1 MTPKNSTTAGMPL
14 RKLFI
19 DQLADMHDAEK
30 KSAKAIF
37 LMAKAAH
44 SEDLKALL
52 EVHMKETKGHAE
64 TIEEIAASLEEKLPK
79 KTCKA
84 MKGLIAE
91 GVVLML
97 EKMTSPVLDIALI
110 AAAQKIEH
118 YEMASYGTLCAWA
131 RQLGYTHELAQ
142 LKSILSQ
149 EELADTLLTGVALGT
164 APLKELVGRV
174 SLERA
179 GAAFAA

>member
-1 MTPKNSTTAGMPL
+1 MPL

-30 KSAKAIF
+30 RLAKAIF
-37 LMAKAAH
+37 LMAKAAR
-44 SEDLKALL
+44 SKDLKALL
-52 EVHMKETKGHAE
+52 QVHMEETKGHAE
-64 TIEEIAASLEEKLPK
+64 TIEEIAATLEEKLPR
-79 KTCKA
+79 KTCHA

-91 GVVLML
+91 GVELML
-97 EKMTSPVLDIALI
+97 EKIASPALDTALI

-131 RQLGYTHELAQ
+131 RQLGFMHEFAQ

-149 EELADTLLTGVALGT
+149 EELADALLTGVALHQ

-179 GAAFAA
+179 GAAVPA